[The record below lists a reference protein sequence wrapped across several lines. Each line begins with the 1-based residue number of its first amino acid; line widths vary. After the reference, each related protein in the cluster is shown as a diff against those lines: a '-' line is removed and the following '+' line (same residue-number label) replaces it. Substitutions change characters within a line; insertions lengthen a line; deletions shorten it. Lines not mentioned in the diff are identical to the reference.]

1 MPFVL
6 AEKPVPERTIEKGK
20 KLNKL
25 FLVLNSLFP
34 FLLLVNSVCQDTVV
48 KEFTELEKVFNISSS
63 ILFAANGILQI
74 ISGVYLGIA
83 VNDIRKFI
91 NSGNG

>member
-1 MPFVL
+1 MPFVVKG
-6 AEKPVPERTIEKGK
+6 KPVPERTIEKGN

-34 FLLLVNSVCQDTVV
+34 FLLLINSVFQVTLAKDF
-48 KEFTELEKVFNISSS
+48 KELRKVIYISSS

-74 ISGVYLGIA
+74 ISGVYLGKA

>member
-1 MPFVL
+1 MPFVV
-6 AEKPVPERTIEKGK
+6 AGKPVPVRTIENGK
-20 KLNKL
+20 KLKKL

-34 FLLLVNSVCQDTVV
+34 FLLLVDLVCQATIA
-48 KEFTELEKVFNISSS
+48 KKFPELSKVLTILSS

-74 ISGVYLGIA
+74 ISGVYMGKA
-83 VNDIRKFI
+83 VNDIRRFI

>member
-1 MPFVL
+1 MPFVV
-6 AEKPVPERTIEKGK
+6 AGKPVPERTIEKGN

-34 FLLLVNSVCQDTVV
+34 FLLLINSVFQVTLAKDF
-48 KEFTELEKVFNISSS
+48 KELRKVLNISSS

-74 ISGVYLGIA
+74 ISGVYLGKA